1 MGSGHCDHVPAF
13 YSKRTE
19 GERVFPVVLLS
30 SWAFSCLHHG
40 ESWLL
45 CDWCTAPALQWQ
57 TGLLSR
63 GGYVVIRDRIS
74 DCSSL
79 FSVSSVLSTSNTETL
94 LHQVHQTSK
103 ESSLLRVISTQVTSK
118 LSHVLRLVDLLAFL
132 FCARPGT
139 NWTPLSCIGSGSHFV
154 TAALI

>member
-1 MGSGHCDHVPAF
+1 MSHHSTVNVQRGRGSFQGFYCHHDHF
-13 YSKRTE
+13 RTFIME
-19 GERVFPVVLLS
+19 NTGGSVTGAQHQLYK
-30 SWAFSCLHHG
+30 
-40 ESWLL
+40 
-45 CDWCTAPALQWQ
+45 QWQ

-94 LHQVHQTSK
+94 LHQVHQTPK